1 MQKAAEG
8 LLFVWKNDGMP
19 WGVGDAAPYGMRR
32 RECGYAGGQSRPP
45 LRMDRRCGRRII
57 KKHRSHEKISG
68 EAVFYVDKAGTSMV
82 Q

>member
-1 MQKAAEG
+1 
-8 LLFVWKNDGMP
+8 MP

-32 RECGYAGGQSRPP
+32 RECGYAGGQSRLPP
-45 LRMDRRCGRRII
+45 ADGPKVREAEN

-68 EAVFYVDKAGTSMV
+68 EAVFYVDKAGASMV

>member
-1 MQKAAEG
+1 
-8 LLFVWKNDGMP
+8 MP

-32 RECGYAGGQSRPP
+32 RECGYAGGQSPPP
-45 LRMDRRCGRRII
+45 LRMDRRCGRRKI

-68 EAVFYVDKAGTSMV
+68 EAVFYVDKAGASMV